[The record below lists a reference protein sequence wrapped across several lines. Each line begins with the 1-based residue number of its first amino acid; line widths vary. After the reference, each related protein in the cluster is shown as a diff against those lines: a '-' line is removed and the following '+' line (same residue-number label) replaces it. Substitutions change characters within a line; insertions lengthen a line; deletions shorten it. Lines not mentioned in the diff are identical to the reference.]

1 MYGSLYGR
9 LTEVELQASRIERDL
24 GDPARLL
31 TELASDGLDISAI
44 ISKPKPNVA
53 ASGSASFADVVNWDE
68 DVSALTEDDSE
79 ETDDSEPE
87 MDTLATSEIID
98 IDIEDL
104 LSDESEEVD
113 EDD

>member
-1 MYGSLYGR
+1 
-9 LTEVELQASRIERDL
+9 
-24 GDPARLL
+24 
-31 TELASDGLDISAI
+31 
-44 ISKPKPNVA
+44 
-53 ASGSASFADVVNWDE
+53 
-68 DVSALTEDDSE
+68 
-79 ETDDSEPE
+79 